1 MVGGTESFFTFDRIL
16 ATVAIVVG
24 VVGIWRAE
32 HLFKRLNNRA
42 DKMTEDF
49 LRSATTILVSYASFT
64 RALQAGVELPATEL
78 AKDGAF
84 ALLTSFYF
92 QQVLH
97 AGKLRPEE
105 FSDLRKSTRAQVET
119 GARDYAEMLIK
130 SGLGKLKEGVEFN
143 PDLR

>member
-1 MVGGTESFFTFDRIL
+1 MESFFTFDRIL

-32 HLFKRLNNRA
+32 HLFKRLNKRA
-42 DKMTEDF
+42 DKMTENF
-49 LRSATTILVSYASFT
+49 LLSAIRIVVSYASFT
-64 RALQAGVELPATEL
+64 KALQAVELPPTEL
-78 AKDGAF
+78 PKDGAF

-97 AGKLRPEE
+97 SEKFKPEE
-105 FSDLRKSTRAQVET
+105 LNDLRKSTRHQVEI

-130 SGLGKLKEGVEFN
+130 SGLGKLKDGVEFN
-143 PDLR
+143 PDLH